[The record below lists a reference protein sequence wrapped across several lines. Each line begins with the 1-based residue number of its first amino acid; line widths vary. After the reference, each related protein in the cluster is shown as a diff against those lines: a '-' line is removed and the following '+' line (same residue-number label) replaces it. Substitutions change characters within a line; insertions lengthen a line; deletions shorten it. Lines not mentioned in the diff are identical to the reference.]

1 MAEGMSDRITRATDE
16 HAAGP
21 LPASVGVGSRRADRP
36 EASPHAHKFR
46 AVIALLVGLAIGVV
60 AVTVIVLSGQRDA
73 APSAPWSEWRP
84 LDSGMIGAREIADH
98 IAPLYRISG
107 VDQLAL
113 VTVVNLT
120 SPTAA
125 ASAAASNGSSGT
137 TPSGLQV
144 AVQENPSSSAVS
156 LLSGNTIA
164 YNLCGIGTSNC
175 AIAVGQPSTERL
187 LLLRREAFELALYTF
202 KYISGTDNV
211 VAILPPGH
219 TVTGCTGICPR
230 PNTKPTTKPVDI
242 AVLFFRGEMKQF
254 LDQPVSFTLPERF
267 PPSVAEIASAP
278 EAPLVDQLTART
290 LFSERLV
297 QAQDGSNL
305 LLLNPQPP
313 S

>member
-1 MAEGMSDRITRATDE
+1 VAEGVSDSQPVVGTLDAT
-16 HAAGP
+16 HRKSAG
-21 LPASVGVGSRRADRP
+21 GR

-60 AVTVIVLSGQRDA
+60 AVTVIVLSGQRDT
-73 APSAPWSEWRP
+73 APSAPWSDWRP
-84 LDSGMIGAREIADH
+84 PEGGMIGAREIADH

-120 SPTAA
+120 SSNAA
-125 ASAAASNGSSGT
+125 ASSGPASSNGT

-156 LLSGNTIA
+156 LLNGNTIA

-175 AIAVGQPSTERL
+175 AIAAGQPSAERL

-230 PNTKPTTKPVDI
+230 PNTKPTTKPIDI
-242 AVLFFRGEMKQF
+242 AVLFFRDEMKQF
-254 LDQPVSFTLPERF
+254 LEQPVSFTLPERF
-267 PPSVAEIASAP
+267 PPSVSEIASAP